1 MPPLTDGPY
10 SDLAT
15 TLGAVCGL
23 NAGNELECNT
33 SRFSFAGTPDF
44 ADFPLGEQFLSI
56 ESVESGFTGIGS
68 SRETGPIGTTMCG
81 ERLDGSLQCWSPSA
95 NFPDIDNPAPT
106 TQELVT
112 NMRLD
117 MDARI
122 YGSTSLELFWTPVPS
137 AGSDVEVE
145 IFRNGTLLDRVGARQ
160 SYFDGNALSTN
171 TYQIRLIDDS
181 GNVGPLSPEL
191 FADTASNTVLFNG
204 ETPLLASRQDVFSS
218 EQVFTSLR
226 NTAVAS
232 GSLVFWTID
241 PEQQALIEGFEI
253 ELNGERAGFTGS
265 QLYLKLEE
273 RVTSCIS
280 ISAIGFGGEILDTEN
295 RGSSCN

>member
-1 MPPLTDGPY
+1 
-10 SDLAT
+10 
-15 TLGAVCGL
+15 
-23 NAGNELECNT
+23 
-33 SRFSFAGTPDF
+33 
-44 ADFPLGEQFLSI
+44 
-56 ESVESGFTGIGS
+56 
-68 SRETGPIGTTMCG
+68 MCG

-226 NTAVAS
+226 NTAVARLAS
-232 GSLVFWTID
+232 F
-241 PEQQALIEGFEI
+241 
-253 ELNGERAGFTGS
+253 
-265 QLYLKLEE
+265 
-273 RVTSCIS
+273 
-280 ISAIGFGGEILDTEN
+280 LDY
-295 RGSSCN
+295 